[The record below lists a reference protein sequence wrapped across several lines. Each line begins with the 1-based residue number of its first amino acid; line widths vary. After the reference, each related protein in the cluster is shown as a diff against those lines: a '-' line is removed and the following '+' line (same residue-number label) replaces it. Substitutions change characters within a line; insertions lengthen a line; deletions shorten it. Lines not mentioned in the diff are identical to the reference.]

1 MKVFCIDDFAAL
13 VGIDWA
19 DQKHDICE
27 LTVGPDSAF
36 EYSVVSSRPEA
47 IHVWAMGLQ
56 RRYANKQI
64 AVACELKKGPLI
76 YSLLKYEFITIFPL
90 HPATVAKMRK
100 AFHPS
105 GVKSDPADAR
115 LQVELLR
122 DYMHKL
128 TPIIPDTAAV
138 RALAQLVECR
148 RKLVQDR
155 VDLTNSLTYY
165 LKNYYPQVLDWF
177 NEKDTHIFCDFIRKW
192 PSLKQVK
199 RVRKKTIVAFM
210 HQHNVRYVDVIEQ
223 RLVDIKSAIPMTADE
238 GVLVPNQLMAEL
250 QANQLKVLLESI
262 EQIEQEISKRYRV
275 MADRKI
281 FDSFPGAGAQYA
293 PRLLVAFGSDRDRY
307 QSASEVQKYTGIAPV
322 IESSGKKTWTHWR
335 YACPKFLRQ
344 TFVEWAG
351 QTVRYS
357 FWARAYYK
365 QQERK
370 GKAHNTIIRS
380 LAFKWIRIMFR
391 CWKERKP
398 YDESKYLEALK
409 ERGSPLLKFA
419 MES

>member
-1 MKVFCIDDFAAL
+1 MKAFSVGDFSVL

-19 DQKHDICE
+19 DQKHDVSE
-27 LTVGPDSAF
+27 LVVGSDQPAHLSTI
-36 EYSVVSSRPEA
+36 SSRPEA
-47 IHVWAMGLQ
+47 IHEWAMSL
-56 RRYANKQI
+56 RMRHDNKPI

-76 YSLLKYEFITIFPL
+76 YALLKYQFITIFPL

-105 GVKSDPADAR
+105 GAKSDPVDAQ
-115 LQVELLR
+115 LQAELLR

-128 TPIIPDTAAV
+128 TPIVPDSAAD

-177 NEKDTHIFCDFIRKW
+177 NEKDSHVFCDFVTKW
-192 PSLKQVK
+192 PSLE
-199 RVRKKTIVAFM
+199 RVQRARKKTLVDFM
-210 HQHNVRYVDVIEQ
+210 HQHNVRYADVIEQ
-223 RLVDIKSAIPMTADE
+223 RLAAIKTAIPLTEDE
-238 GVLVPNQLMAEL
+238 GVVVPNQLMAEL
-250 QANQLKVLLESI
+250 EANQLKVLLQSI
-262 EQIEQEISKRYRV
+262 ERIEQEIKKRYCA

-281 FDSFPGAGAQYA
+281 FDSFPGAGPQFA
-293 PRLLVAFGSDRDRY
+293 PRLLVAFGSERSRY
-307 QSASEVQKYTGIAPV
+307 ENASAMQKYAGIAPV
-322 IESSGKKTWTHWR
+322 MESSGTRSWTHWR

-357 FWARAYYK
+357 FWARAYYN
-365 QQERK
+365 QQKSK

-391 CWKERKP
+391 CWKEREP

-409 ERGSPLLKFA
+409 ERGSPLLQFA
-419 MES
+419 VET

>member
-1 MKVFCIDDFAAL
+1 MKAFCIDDFSVL
-13 VGIDWA
+13 IGIDWA

-27 LTVGPDSAF
+27 LAVGADNALVL
-36 EYSVVSSRPEA
+36 SVIASKPEA
-47 IHVWAMGLQ
+47 IHEWAMGLQ
-56 RRYANKQI
+56 KRYPHKPI
-64 AVACELKKGPLI
+64 AIACELKKGPLI
-76 YSLLKYEFITIFPL
+76 YLLLKYEFITIFPL

-105 GVKSDPADAR
+105 GAKSDPADAR

-128 TPIIPDTAAV
+128 TPIVPDTPAV

-177 NEKDTHIFCDFIRKW
+177 NEKDTHIFCDFISKW
-192 PSLKQVK
+192 SSLKQVQRARNK
-199 RVRKKTIVAFM
+199 SIVDFM
-210 HQHNVRYVDVIEQ
+210 HQHNVRYADVIEQ
-223 RLVDIKSAIPMTADE
+223 RLADIKSAIPLTEDE
-238 GVLVPNQLMAEL
+238 GVVAPNQLMAEL
-250 QANQLKVLLESI
+250 EADQLKVLLQSI
-262 EQIEQEISKRYRV
+262 ERIEQEIKKRYCT

-293 PRLLVAFGSDRDRY
+293 PRLLVAFGSERERY
-307 QSASEVQKYTGIAPV
+307 QSAAEIQKYAGIAPV
-322 IESSGKKTWTHWR
+322 TESSGTRSWTHWR

-365 QQERK
+365 QQK
-370 GKAHNTIIRS
+370 SQGKAHNTIIRS
-380 LAFKWIRIMFR
+380 LAFKWIRIMYR

-419 MES
+419 MEN

>member
-1 MKVFCIDDFAAL
+1 
-13 VGIDWA
+13 
-19 DQKHDICE
+19 
-27 LTVGPDSAF
+27 
-36 EYSVVSSRPEA
+36 
-47 IHVWAMGLQ
+47 
-56 RRYANKQI
+56 
-64 AVACELKKGPLI
+64 
-76 YSLLKYEFITIFPL
+76 LKYEFITIFPL

-105 GVKSDPADAR
+105 GAKSDPDDAQ
-115 LQVELLR
+115 LQAELLR

-128 TPIIPDTAAV
+128 TPIVPDTVAV

-177 NEKDTHIFCDFIRKW
+177 KEKDSHVFCDFISKW
-192 PSLKQVK
+192 PSLKQVQ
-199 RVRKKTIVAFM
+199 RARKKTFVDFM
-210 HQHNVRYVDVIEQ
+210 HQHNVRYADVVEQ
-223 RLVDIKSAIPMTADE
+223 RLTDIKNATPLTEDE
-238 GVLVPNQLMAEL
+238 GVVVPNQLMAEL
-250 QANQLKVLLESI
+250 EADQLKVLLQSI
-262 EQIEQEISKRYRV
+262 ERIEQEINKRYRA

-281 FDSFPGAGAQYA
+281 FDSFPGAGPQLA
-293 PRLLVAFGSDRDRY
+293 PRLLVAFGSERSRY
-307 QSASEVQKYTGIAPV
+307 ENASAMQKYASIAPV
-322 IESSGKKTWTHWR
+322 VESSGTRSWTHWR

-357 FWARAYYK
+357 FWARAYYD
-365 QQERK
+365 QQKSK

-391 CWKERKP
+391 CWKERTP
-398 YDESKYLEALK
+398 YDESKYLEALR
-409 ERGSPLLKFA
+409 ERGSPLLEFA
-419 MES
+419 VKT

>member
-1 MKVFCIDDFAAL
+1 MKVFCIDDFSAL
-13 VGIDWA
+13 IGIDWA
-19 DQKHDICE
+19 DQKHDVSE
-27 LTVGPDSAF
+27 FTVGDDKAAKL
-36 EYSVVSSRPEA
+36 SVITSKPEA
-47 IHVWAMGLQ
+47 IHEWAMSL
-56 RRYANKQI
+56 RKRHKNKPV

-76 YSLLKYEFITIFPL
+76 YALLKYEFITIFPL

-100 AFHPS
+100 AFNPS
-105 GVKSDPADAR
+105 GAKSDPADAQ
-115 LQVELLR
+115 LQAELLR

-128 TPIIPDTAAV
+128 TPIVPDSAVV

-177 NEKDTHIFCDFIRKW
+177 KEKDSHVFCDFITKW
-192 PSLKQVK
+192 PSLKKVQ
-199 RVRKKTIVAFM
+199 RAQKKTLVDFM
-210 HQHNVRYVDVIEQ
+210 HQHNVRIADVIEH
-223 RLVDIKSAIPMTADE
+223 RLADIKTAIPLTEDD
-238 GVLVPNQLMAEL
+238 GVVVPNQLMAEL
-250 QANQLKVLLESI
+250 EANQLKVLLQSI
-262 EQIEQEISKRYRV
+262 ERIEQEINKRYRA

-281 FDSFPGAGAQYA
+281 FDSFPGAGPQLA
-293 PRLLVAFGSDRDRY
+293 PRLLVAFGSERSRY
-307 QSASEVQKYTGIAPV
+307 ENASAMQKYAGIAPV
-322 IESSGKKTWTHWR
+322 MESSGTRSWTHWR

-357 FWARAYYK
+357 FWAKAYYN
-365 QQERK
+365 QQKSK

-409 ERGSPLLKFA
+409 ERGSPLLQFA
-419 MES
+419 VQT